1 MSLFRNWLEK
11 MTPPTSKKF
20 FLMLKDQA
28 AAAHEVARVLKEG
41 VTSGQ
46 LGTPEFTAQ
55 IHMHERKVDQMMDK
69 LMHTVRQTMIHPV
82 DPDDLR
88 NMAYTLDSTVDT
100 IDHFVWRM
108 EAYRLKASPAIEQ
121 MIEALHEMTG
131 ELDALFDA
139 LIAGNHDEVL
149 TKYKRLAALEH
160 GVDQMYHAAITRLHA
175 NGERALTVEHEVVHI
190 LERCADQCRHVA
202 RAVVVMLERNN

>member
-1 MSLFRNWLEK
+1 MSFFRDWLEK
-11 MTPPTSKKF
+11 MTPPTSRKF

-28 AAAHEVARVLKEG
+28 AAAHEVARVLKGG
-41 VTSGQ
+41 VESGR
-46 LGTPEFTAQ
+46 LGTPEFTAEV
-55 IHMHERKVDQMMDK
+55 HMHERKVDQMMDR
-69 LMHTVRQTMIHPV
+69 LMHAVRQTMIHPV

-100 IDHFVWRM
+100 MDHFVWRM
-108 EAYRLKASPAIEQ
+108 EAYRLKASPTAER
-121 MIEALHEMTG
+121 MIGALVEMTG

-139 LIAGNHDEVL
+139 LIGGHHDEVHA
-149 TKYKRLAALEH
+149 KYKRLAALEH
-160 GVDQMYHAAITRLHA
+160 GVDQMYHTAIAKLHE
-175 NGERALTVEHEVVHI
+175 NGEKALTVEHEVVHI